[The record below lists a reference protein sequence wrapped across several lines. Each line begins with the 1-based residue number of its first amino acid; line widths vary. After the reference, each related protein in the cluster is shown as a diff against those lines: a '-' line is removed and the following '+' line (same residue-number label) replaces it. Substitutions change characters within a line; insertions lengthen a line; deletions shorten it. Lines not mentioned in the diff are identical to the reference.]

1 MSFGCVYLNLET
13 FCSVV
18 NISRTLIIEIQGSHN
33 IRASNN
39 VYFLCR
45 CLLELAV
52 S

>member
-1 MSFGCVYLNLET
+1 MSFGHVYLNLGT

-18 NISRTLIIEIQGSHN
+18 NISRTLIIEFQGSHN
-33 IRASNN
+33 ILASNN

-45 CLLELAV
+45 PLLEPAV